1 MSSIIYANGR
11 VSAKINSLV
20 GTERLNRMIE
30 TDSPEDAFKILS
42 ETGFGGDLSAGV
54 VCFEKSLSYELAQLD
69 SFIRDVCPSENLKR
83 FLLYKNDFHNAEALI
98 KCKFLK
104 TDEKSLLVQ
113 DGIFRAA
120 EMKERIFSDDYKCF
134 PLNMAL
140 ALAECDEKFVS
151 GSADGVFVNNAIEKA
166 YFADLYETA
175 KKQPLLLKLYKAKA
189 DCANVQ
195 IALRCR
201 DYKTAEKIFVKN
213 GVISGDMV
221 KKNPDGTTSAVL
233 SFKDGVYQGKQTGY
247 YDNGVVKYVLQTA
260 SGEQKQGDELA
271 YDEYGR
277 LRADKVS
284 GTLTIF
290 YEDGLKQAVL
300 PYKKGVVNG
309 TVKLFHPQYE
319 VIDEEAEVKDG
330 KLNGTFK
337 KYDDGGLLIYETTY
351 QDDVIADNVIMY
363 YENGK
368 PLVEFS
374 YQNGVL
380 NGETVGYYKSGKKFY
395 SAEFKNN
402 LRNGWQRYYYENG
415 NTAVESFYE
424 NGVWNAKDYK
434 EYDENGNLLIK
445 IENNGYGTKYLR
457 FENDEAIA
465 LNEEEKAQLMQR
477 IDEREK
483 EQELAN
489 SMSKKTPK
497 VRRFF

>member
-1 MSSIIYANGR
+1 
-11 VSAKINSLV
+11 
-20 GTERLNRMIE
+20 
-30 TDSPEDAFKILS
+30 
-42 ETGFGGDLSAGV
+42 
-54 VCFEKSLSYELAQLD
+54 
-69 SFIRDVCPSENLKR
+69 
-83 FLLYKNDFHNAEALI
+83 
-98 KCKFLK
+98 
-104 TDEKSLLVQ
+104 
-113 DGIFRAA
+113 
-120 EMKERIFSDDYKCF
+120 
-134 PLNMAL
+134 
-140 ALAECDEKFVS
+140 
-151 GSADGVFVNNAIEKA
+151 
-166 YFADLYETA
+166 
-175 KKQPLLLKLYKAKA
+175 
-189 DCANVQ
+189 
-195 IALRCR
+195 
-201 DYKTAEKIFVKN
+201 
-213 GVISGDMV
+213 
-221 KKNPDGTTSAVL
+221 
-233 SFKDGVYQGKQTGY
+233 
-247 YDNGVVKYVLQTA
+247 
-260 SGEQKQGDELA
+260 
-271 YDEYGR
+271 
-277 LRADKVS
+277 
-284 GTLTIF
+284 
-290 YEDGLKQAVL
+290 
-300 PYKKGVVNG
+300 
-309 TVKLFHPQYE
+309 
-319 VIDEEAEVKDG
+319 
-330 KLNGTFK
+330 
-337 KYDDGGLLIYETTY
+337 
-351 QDDVIADNVIMY
+351 MY